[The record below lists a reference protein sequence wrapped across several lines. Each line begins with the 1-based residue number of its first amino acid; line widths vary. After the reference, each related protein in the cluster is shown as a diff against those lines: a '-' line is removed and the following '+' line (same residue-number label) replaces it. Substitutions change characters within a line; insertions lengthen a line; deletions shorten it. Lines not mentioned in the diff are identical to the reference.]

1 MVGFSSFSVVG
12 LLGTNFVNFL
22 IPISFLFIRSQPK
35 FESCTTASLNQR
47 AAVVYTGTMGSVS
60 PSLSV
65 GFTKLKPIQLRPVR
79 WLLASVNKATT
90 SSDQGKPKQVLRLCT
105 VRLT

>member
-1 MVGFSSFSVVG
+1 MVGFSSSSVLG

-47 AAVVYTGTMGSVS
+47 AAVVHTGATGSVS

-65 GFTKLKPIQLRPVR
+65 RFTELKPIQVRHQSGGYSQALTKLQPAQARANPVK
-79 WLLASVNKATT
+79 S
-90 SSDQGKPKQVLRLCT
+90 
-105 VRLT
+105 